1 MKKITTIIAI
11 TLLAA
16 LLFTGCS
23 IIPMKKDFS
32 QYGFTLSIAGEVTV
46 EKGSKEGSAVLN
58 TQYGDIT
65 FSKMLLNLGL
75 SESSLAKS
83 CESKETIGENGRL
96 YFFAAE
102 EDQSG
107 NILVATYYFA
117 EDAEGNTWM
126 VSCFTPEDAYNKLV
140 ITNIYKSI
148 VFVNAE

>member
-46 EKGSKEGSAVLN
+46 EKGSKEGSAALI
-58 TQYGDIT
+58 TQYGTIS
-65 FSKMLLNLGL
+65 FSKMLIDFGL
-75 SESSLAKS
+75 SEGSIAKE
-83 CESKETIGENGRL
+83 CETKETTEIGTIY
-96 YFFAAE
+96 YFAPAE
-102 EDQSG
+102 DRDG
-107 NILVATYYFA
+107 NVQVATYYFA